1 MIFRRQTIYF
11 FVLLMLEIPYA
22 IFIFFMGYIV
32 NTYKNQGLSQA
43 LINFSNYIAV
53 FLGIHMTRA
62 LFLPLVRFLEPQT
75 IKRIKEFLNSIRDCS
90 CKKQLRSR
98 SRHSLNVL

>member
-22 IFIFFMGYIV
+22 MFIFFMGYIV
-32 NTYKNQGLSQA
+32 NKYKNAGLTQA
-43 LINFSNYIAV
+43 MINFSDYIAV

-62 LFLPLVRFLEPQT
+62 LFLPLVRFMEPQT
-75 IKRIKEFLNSIRDCS
+75 VNKIKDFLGSLRNCS
-90 CKKQLRSR
+90 CMKRNDFRNRQSI
-98 SRHSLNVL
+98 N